1 MYVDVPDMPATGR
14 SDAPP
19 ARTQRER
26 TDAMKSRLVDAAIE
40 SLVEQGYA
48 QTTAVE
54 ICRRA
59 GVTRGAFHHHF
70 PSLAALLTDVLER
83 LYGETIGNHA
93 QPTRSLAALIR
104 RGFERT
110 RRPAFKAVIEIWLAA
125 RNDAE
130 LRRDLAPA
138 IARMSRLFEP
148 DDNAALGRLV
158 SREDKAL
165 YRLAVEAM
173 IGLALG
179 RAVSP
184 DGRPVA
190 HEGEVIELLASL
202 AGEHGPTARTRKR
215 S

>member
-1 MYVDVPDMPATGR
+1 MR
-14 SDAPP
+14 
-19 ARTQRER
+19 R
-26 TDAMKSRLVDAAIE
+26 RLIDAAIE
-40 SLVEQGYA
+40 SLVEHGYA

-70 PSLAALLTDVLER
+70 ASLAALLTDVLER
-83 LYGETIGNHA
+83 LYGETVGNHP
-93 QPTRSLAALIR
+93 QPVQSLAELIQ

-158 SREDKAL
+158 SRADEAL

-190 HEGEVIELLASL
+190 HEGAVVELLASL
-202 AGEHGPTARTRKR
+202 AARNRSTTRTRKR

>member
-1 MYVDVPDMPATGR
+1 
-14 SDAPP
+14 
-19 ARTQRER
+19 
-26 TDAMKSRLVDAAIE
+26 MKSRLVDSAIE
-40 SLVEQGYA
+40 SLVEHGYA

-83 LYGETIGNHA
+83 LYAETVGNHG
-93 QPTRSLAALIR
+93 QPARSLAELIR

-158 SREDKAL
+158 STQDKAL
-165 YRLAVEAM
+165 YRLAVEAL

-190 HEGEVIELLASL
+190 HEGEVVELLASL
-202 AGEHGPTARTRKR
+202 AGEQRAGGR
-215 S
+215 SKGRP